1 MKLNYYEIFRSKI
14 TEEEVKT
21 PIDNESNLEKILA
34 KPNKINSTLV
44 KLLTTQKNLNQES
57 KDQLREVIS
66 DIKCMSY
73 MPTTFRIVIPNGN
86 FFDLKYDPT
95 PLELNYPE
103 DFKPQDL
110 FTVIASG
117 KKFNIANNSEMADA
131 LKYLND
137 LLQTKPVGKAPEPDE
152 EAPKTGPEAPVEEPG
167 AEEEEVP
174 EEEPPVKEKK

>member
-21 PIDNESNLEKILA
+21 PIDNESNLDKILA
-34 KPNKINSTLV
+34 KPNKISNTLV

-103 DFKPQDL
+103 DFKPKDL

-131 LKYLND
+131 LKYIND
-137 LLQTKPVGKAPEPDE
+137 LLQTKPVGKAAEPGD
-152 EAPKTGPEAPVEEPG
+152 EAPKTGPEAPVEEPD
-167 AEEEEVP
+167 AEAPPEEEEAPP
-174 EEEPPVKEKK
+174 EEEKK